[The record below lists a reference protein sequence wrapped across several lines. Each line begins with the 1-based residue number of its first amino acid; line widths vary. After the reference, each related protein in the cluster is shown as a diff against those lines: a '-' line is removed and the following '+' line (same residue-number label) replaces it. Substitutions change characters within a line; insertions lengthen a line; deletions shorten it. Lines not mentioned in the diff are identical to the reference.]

1 MKTMLKFKL
10 LLAFLLVLQIDAF
23 SQQLT
28 KNEKSVFDE
37 IAYFRIKPDDYLRIT
52 KWVVPIRY
60 KLYGDSSEHIKK
72 EIDSTF
78 AQLKRLTGLDI
89 QKTNDD
95 DEVNFVIA
103 AIIDDKVYPNVSAE
117 TIKHTNR
124 YGGYYFKGNNKN
136 EIYRVENIIFPVS
149 YKEKIDLRSALK
161 KSIIKSLGFFMPTE
175 QVPNSFF
182 YSQGNGKLKIDA
194 FDSHI
199 ISTLYLPAIKP
210 GMQIEEVNKILNP
223 NGG

>member
-1 MKTMLKFKL
+1 MLKFKL
-10 LLAFLLVLQIDAF
+10 FLLFLFALQVDSF

-28 KNEKSVFDE
+28 KSEKSVFDE
-37 IAYFRIKPDDYLRIT
+37 IAYFRIKPNDYSRIT

-60 KLYGDSSEHIKK
+60 KLYGDSSEYIKK

-103 AIIDDKVYPNVSAE
+103 ALTDDKVYPALSEE
-117 TIKHTNR
+117 TSKHANR
-124 YGGYYFKGNNKN
+124 YGGYYFKANNKN
-136 EIYRVENIIFPVS
+136 EIYRVENLIYPVS
-149 YKEKIDLRSALK
+149 YKEKIELRASLK
-161 KSIIKSLGFFMPTE
+161 KSIVKSLGFFTPTE
-175 QVPNSFF
+175 QMPNSFF

-199 ISTLYLPAIKP
+199 ISTLYLPAIKT
-210 GMQIEEVNKILNP
+210 GMTKEEVEKIFPTN
-223 NGG
+223 

>member
-1 MKTMLKFKL
+1 MLKFKI
-10 LLAFLLVLQIDAF
+10 FLLFLFALQIDSF

-37 IAYFRIKPDDYLRIT
+37 IAYFRIKPDDHLRIT
-52 KWVVPIRY
+52 KWIAPIRY
-60 KLYGDSSEHIKK
+60 KLYGDSSEYIKK

-103 AIIDDKVYPNVSAE
+103 AINDDIVYPVLSSE
-117 TIKHTNR
+117 TSKYANK
-124 YGGYYFKGNNKN
+124 YGGYYFKTNGKN
-136 EIYRVENIIFPVS
+136 EIYRVENIIYPIS
-149 YKEKIDLRSALK
+149 YKEKIELRSALK
-161 KSIIKSLGFFMPTE
+161 KSIIKSLGFFTHTE
-175 QVPNSFF
+175 QMPNSFF

-199 ISTLYLPAIKP
+199 ISTLYLPTIKT
-210 GMQIEEVNKILNP
+210 GMIIDEVAKILNP